1 MKKISNTL
9 LALLMMIG
17 LLATLITPIYL
28 MITTSCLKD
37 ILPQWFIIINF
48 ILSLFMLLLIAALFL
63 MFIFDD
69 NKKQ

>member
-9 LALLMMIG
+9 VALLMMIG

-37 ILPQWFIIINF
+37 ILPQWFIIIKF
-48 ILSLFMLLLIAALFL
+48 ILSLFMLVLIAALFL
-63 MFIFDD
+63 MFIFDA

>member
-9 LALLMMIG
+9 VALLMMIG

-48 ILSLFMLLLIAALFL
+48 ILSLFMLVLIAALFL

>member
-9 LALLMMIG
+9 VTLLMMIG
-17 LLATLITPIYL
+17 LLATLIAPIYL

-48 ILSLFMLLLIAALFL
+48 ILSLFMLVLIAALFL

>member
-9 LALLMMIG
+9 VALLMMIG

-37 ILPQWFIIINF
+37 ILPQWFIVINF
-48 ILSLFMLLLIAALFL
+48 ILSLFMLVLIAALFL

>member
-9 LALLMMIG
+9 VALLMMIG

-48 ILSLFMLLLIAALFL
+48 ILSLFMLVLIAALFL

-69 NKKQ
+69 NKK

>member
-48 ILSLFMLLLIAALFL
+48 ILSLFMLVLIAALFL

>member
-48 ILSLFMLLLIAALFL
+48 ILSIFMLVLIAALFL

>member
-9 LALLMMIG
+9 VALLMMIG
-17 LLATLITPIYL
+17 LLATLIAPIYL

-37 ILPQWFIIINF
+37 ILPQWFIVINF
-48 ILSLFMLLLIAALFL
+48 ILSIFMLVLIAALFL

>member
-9 LALLMMIG
+9 ITLLMMIG

-48 ILSLFMLLLIAALFL
+48 ILSLFMLVLIAALFL